1 MEKQELFQRA
11 VNAMDNHTKSVEM
24 GLEDFANYFDC
35 QMRELCEEIKAKG
48 WSHEFEDYACVL

>member
-11 VNAMDNHTKSVEM
+11 VNAMDNHTEALEM
-24 GLEDFANYFDC
+24 GLQDFANYFDC

-48 WSHEFEDYACVL
+48 WGQEFEDFACVI